1 MASAT
6 TSTRIYADFNG
17 LDRPAVAGGHFAVAL
32 DTVGTVRDLSNAGLR
47 LVEGLTFTVWDASD
61 EFEDLEG
68 DAVARFDQ
76 RTGTWWAD
84 LGPAGYRYVPAKDR
98 RTDYRYLCV
107 NCRRDLGAAQRSA
120 AARAE
125 PVPVCPHCGTS
136 RSAAIA
142 PSAA

>member
-1 MASAT
+1 MAWTARPSRADT
-6 TSTRIYADFNG
+6 WRLLSTRLAPCEI
-17 LDRPAVAGGHFAVAL
+17 
-32 DTVGTVRDLSNAGLR
+32 NAGLR

-61 EFEDLEG
+61 EGEDLEG

-107 NCRRDLGAAQRSA
+107 NCRRDLGAERRSA
-120 AARAE
+120 ASRAE
-125 PVPVCPHCGTS
+125 PTPVCPHCGTS

-142 PSAA
+142 PPAG